1 MDDLEK
7 RILKEVAE
15 LDSLPVGAFNIRNNG
30 ASEARNS
37 TANID
42 IETRED
48 GQGINIYIK
57 DGTKNES
64 CHIPVII
71 SKSGHKETVFN

>member
-7 RILKEVAE
+7 RILKEIAE

-37 TANID
+37 TANIE
-42 IETRED
+42 I
-48 GQGINIYIK
+48 
-57 DGTKNES
+57 
-64 CHIPVII
+64 
-71 SKSGHKETVFN
+71 